1 MGDGNLHPMIEV
13 LAGRLAERR
22 LGRRSF
28 LRLAA
33 LLGASAGAL
42 ADRGLP
48 AAAAVEIR
56 REGGRPGGRP
66 GGRLTL
72 GARVHPLGDPHALA
86 WLAPANVVHQ
96 VCEPLTRTG
105 HDNVTRPHLLARWQ
119 VSPDLRC
126 WDLYLRDDVT
136 WHSGRRFVADD
147 VVWNLHRLLDPATGS
162 STLGLMAPYM
172 LADKAAANPAGAALW
187 DAAAVEKIDDFHL
200 RLNLKRPQ
208 VAVPEHLFHYTN
220 VMLDPE
226 EDGGFG
232 VGSNGTGPFTL
243 AEHAV
248 GERALLRA
256 RDGGVAGRRATLDEL
271 LLLDLGD
278 EPAASAAALASGQVD
293 GLVRCD
299 YAVAETLAG
308 RPGLQVHRTRT
319 AATGMLQ
326 MKIDQRPFDDPRVR
340 RALRLAI
347 DVEAVAR
354 VALRGFGEPAE
365 HHMVAPVHPCY
376 AALPAMGH
384 RPAEARALLA
394 EAGYPDGL
402 DLTITCKSWPGWE
415 LDAVQAMAAQYA
427 EAGIRCTLEV
437 LPAARFWEVWDKA
450 PLAFVEWAPRPL
462 GFMLLD
468 LTVRSGVP
476 WNTTGFSDPEI
487 DALLVE
493 VEGQLDV
500 EDRRPLMRRI
510 EARMQEVGPVVQPCW
525 LSVVTVMSDKVGGF
539 RLHPTT
545 LLFAEDYFLKD

>member
-1 MGDGNLHPMIEV
+1 
-13 LAGRLAERR
+13 
-22 LGRRSF
+22 
-28 LRLAA
+28 
-33 LLGASAGAL
+33 
-42 ADRGLP
+42 
-48 AAAAVEIR
+48 
-56 REGGRPGGRP
+56 
-66 GGRLTL
+66 
-72 GARVHPLGDPHALA
+72 
-86 WLAPANVVHQ
+86 
-96 VCEPLTRTG
+96 
-105 HDNVTRPHLLARWQ
+105 
-119 VSPDLRC
+119 
-126 WDLYLRDDVT
+126 
-136 WHSGRRFVADD
+136 
-147 VVWNLHRLLDPATGS
+147 
-162 STLGLMAPYM
+162 
-172 LADKAAANPAGAALW
+172 
-187 DAAAVEKIDDFHL
+187 
-200 RLNLKRPQ
+200 
-208 VAVPEHLFHYTN
+208 
-220 VMLDPE
+220 
-226 EDGGFG
+226 
-232 VGSNGTGPFTL
+232 
-243 AEHAV
+243 
-248 GERALLRA
+248 
-256 RDGGVAGRRATLDEL
+256 
-271 LLLDLGD
+271 
-278 EPAASAAALASGQVD
+278 
-293 GLVRCD
+293 
-299 YAVAETLAG
+299 
-308 RPGLQVHRTRT
+308 
-319 AATGMLQ
+319 MLQ